1 MSSSQVPS
9 IPFRNVQPKASH
21 GKPAEASVT
30 AATLQN
36 TSQSFTKNFEFTKGD
51 MIGVANNAPIRESF
65 KSFNP
70 DQVLRPGRS
79 LRAFGQQNIQ
89 FNKSTQKTFA
99 PRGDRTLRGGPRLP
113 INPFAGQA
121 ATLGASISASVS
133 ELAIAPSVLAVN
145 FPINT
150 AGSPNGTAP
159 FQAGVPATQ
168 TGKTQS
174 LSQQYP
180 MAVFGA
186 GVDGRRNNINNVFNS
201 GTTSLLQPNAFAPEN
216 DEQALSYT
224 GPNQLLRPAS
234 FGQAANEGTADVL
247 SKGLRAGGYRVAPRQ
262 QLDNEVGVT
271 GFPTNLPFPALGAIL
286 SVNITNGGTAWTAG
300 DVGASLELSLTTG
313 GRDRSLIIREPQ
325 PHVAAGGVARGEVFI
340 VEVVGGAITK
350 VDARMTSVGFVPG
363 DVFSANVGGGQIL
376 TFTVL
381 TVQTSA
387 EPAEEQYD
395 TPPSNLTFSQINP
408 TASKTVVNDNNG
420 RVQYE
425 FQNARSVNP
434 SLSLISQDLTA
445 SATKAYFNTLSGEF
459 VYGGFSMKAG
469 RI

>member
-36 TSQSFTKNFEFTKGD
+36 TSQSFTKNFEFTRGD

-70 DQVLRPGRS
+70 DKVLRPGRS
-79 LRAFGQQNIQ
+79 LRAFGQQNVQ

-99 PRGDRTLRGGPRLP
+99 PKGDRSLRGGPRLP

-121 ATLGASISASVS
+121 ATLGVSINAPIS

-145 FPINT
+145 FPENQV
-150 AGSPNGTAP
+150 GGPNDTVPNAP
-159 FQAGVPATQ
+159 GVPKNAVGKVVQ
-168 TGKTQS
+168 TP
-174 LSQQYP
+174 LSQIFGQNYP
-180 MAVFGA
+180 MASYDEKG
-186 GVDGRRNNINNVFNS
+186 GRRNNINNVFNS
-201 GTTSLLQPNAFAPEN
+201 GSTSLLEPNAFAPEN

-224 GPNQLLRPAS
+224 G
-234 FGQAANEGTADVL
+234 DVL
-247 SKGLRAGGYRVAPRQ
+247 SKSLRAGGYRVAPRQ
-262 QLDNEVGVT
+262 QIDNEAGALAA
-271 GFPTNLPFPALGAIL
+271 FPNNLPFPALGAIL
-286 SVNITNGGTAWTAG
+286 SVNITNGGTTWAAV
-300 DVGASLELSLTTG
+300 DVGGFFTLSLTTPSP
-313 GRDRSLIIREPQ
+313 DRSLIIREPQ

-340 VEVVGGAITK
+340 AEVTAGAITK
-350 VDARMTSVGFVPG
+350 VEARMTSVGFVPG
-363 DVFSANVGGGQIL
+363 DVFDTGPGNQSL

-387 EPAEEQYD
+387 EPAEEQHD
-395 TPPSNLTFSQINP
+395 NPVPGNTLSQINP
-408 TASKTVVNDNNG
+408 PAPKTAVNDNNG

-425 FQNARSVNP
+425 FQTARSVNP
-434 SLSLISQDLTA
+434 SLSIISQDLTA

>member
-36 TSQSFTKNFEFTKGD
+36 SSQSFTKNFEFTKGD

-65 KSFNP
+65 KAFNP
-70 DQVLRPGRS
+70 NQVLRPGRS
-79 LRAFGQQNIQ
+79 LRAFGQQNVQ

-99 PRGDRTLRGGPRLP
+99 PKGDRSLRGGPRLP
-113 INPFAGQA
+113 VNPFAGQA
-121 ATLGASISASVS
+121 ATLGVSINAPIS

-145 FPINT
+145 FPENRV
-150 AGSPNGTAP
+150 GGPNDTVPNAP
-159 FQAGVPATQ
+159 GVPKNAAGQVVQ
-168 TGKTQS
+168 TVQS
-174 LSQQYP
+174 QRFGQNYP
-180 MAVFGA
+180 MADYFRQNGER
-186 GVDGRRNNINNVFNS
+186 GGRSNNINNVFNS
-201 GTTSLLQPNAFAPEN
+201 GSTSLLEPNAFAPEN

-224 GPNQLLRPAS
+224 G
-234 FGQAANEGTADVL
+234 DVL

-262 QLDNEVGVT
+262 QPDNEAGVAA
-271 GFPTNLPFPALGAIL
+271 FPNNLPFPALGAIL
-286 SVNITNGGTAWTAG
+286 SVNITDGGNAWGAG
-300 DVGASLELSLTTG
+300 DVGDQKDMILLTPSP
-313 GRDRSLIIREPQ
+313 DRSLIIREPQ
-325 PHVAAGGVARGEVFI
+325 PHPFSGGVAKGKVTI
-340 VEVVGGAITK
+340 VEVTGGIVTK
-350 VDARMTSVGFVPG
+350 VDVRMNSVGFVPG
-363 DVFSANVGGGQIL
+363 DVVTITSPGVGKTLI
-376 TFTVL
+376 FTVL

-387 EPAEEQYD
+387 EPAEEQHD
-395 TPPSNLTFSQINP
+395 NPVPGNTLSQINP
-408 TASKTVVNDNNG
+408 PAPKTAVNDNNG

-425 FQNARSVNP
+425 FQTARSVNP

-445 SATKAYFNTLSGEF
+445 SATKAYFDTLSGEF

>member
-36 TSQSFTKNFEFTKGD
+36 SSQSFTKNFEFTKGD

-65 KSFNP
+65 KAFNP
-70 DQVLRPGRS
+70 DKVLRPGRS
-79 LRAFGQQNIQ
+79 LRAFGQQNVQ

-99 PRGDRTLRGGPRLP
+99 PKGDRSLRGGPRLS

-121 ATLGASISASVS
+121 ATLGVSINAPVS
-133 ELAIAPSVLAVN
+133 ELAIAPSVAAVN
-145 FPINT
+145 FPANRLG
-150 AGSPNGTAP
+150 APNDTVP
-159 FQAGVPATQ
+159 RVPGVPKNAAGQVVQ
-168 TGKTQS
+168 TFQS
-174 LSQQYP
+174 QVLGQNYP
-180 MAVFGA
+180 MADYLSLTGERS
-186 GVDGRRNNINNVFNS
+186 GRSNNINNVFNS
-201 GTTSLLQPNAFAPEN
+201 GSTSLLEPNAFAPEN

-224 GPNQLLRPAS
+224 G
-234 FGQAANEGTADVL
+234 DVL
-247 SKGLRAGGYRVAPRQ
+247 SKGLRAGGYRVAPRTQ
-262 QLDNEVGVT
+262 FDNEAGAT
-271 GFPTNLPFPALGAIL
+271 AAFPNNTPFPALGAIL
-286 SVNITNGGTAWTAG
+286 NVNITDGGTGWLAG
-300 DVGASLELSLTTG
+300 DVGNNYDMILSTPSP
-313 GRDRSLIIREPQ
+313 DRSLIIREPQ
-325 PHVAAGGVARGEVFI
+325 PHPFTGGVARGEVTI
-340 VEVVGGAITK
+340 AEVTGAAVTK
-350 VDARMTSVGFVPG
+350 ISVRLTSVGYVPG
-363 DVFSANVGGGQIL
+363 DVVTITSPAANKDLQ
-376 TFTVL
+376 FTVL

-387 EPAEEQYD
+387 EPAEEQFD
-395 TPPSNLTFSQINP
+395 IPAPRFTLSQINP
-408 TASKTVVNDNNG
+408 PAPKTAVNDNNG

-425 FQNARSVNP
+425 FQTARSVNP

>member
-36 TSQSFTKNFEFTKGD
+36 TSQSFTKNFEFTRGD

-70 DQVLRPGRS
+70 DKVLRPGRS
-79 LRAFGQQNIQ
+79 LRAFGQQNVQ

-99 PRGDRTLRGGPRLP
+99 PRGDRSLRGGPRLS

-121 ATLGASISASVS
+121 ATLGVSINAPIS

-145 FPINT
+145 FPANRL
-150 AGSPNGTAP
+150 GGPNDTVP
-159 FQAGVPATQ
+159 RVPGVPKNAAGQVVQTFQTQ
-168 TGKTQS
+168 VLGQN
-174 LSQQYP
+174 YP
-180 MAVFGA
+180 MADYLSLTGERS
-186 GVDGRRNNINNVFNS
+186 GRSNNINNVFNS
-201 GTTSLLQPNAFAPEN
+201 GSTSLLEPNAFAPEN

-224 GPNQLLRPAS
+224 G
-234 FGQAANEGTADVL
+234 DVL
-247 SKGLRAGGYRVAPRQ
+247 SKSLRAGGYRVAPRT
-262 QLDNEVGVT
+262 QLDNEAGAT
-271 GFPTNLPFPALGAIL
+271 AAFPNNTPFPALGAIL
-286 SVNITNGGTAWTAG
+286 NVNITDGGTAWLAG
-300 DVGASLELSLTTG
+300 DVGNNYNMILSTPSP
-313 GRDRSLIIREPQ
+313 DRSLIIREPQ
-325 PHVAAGGVARGEVFI
+325 PHPFTGGVAKGPVTIAEVTGG
-340 VEVVGGAITK
+340 VVTK
-350 VDARMTSVGFVPG
+350 ISVRLTSVGYVPG
-363 DVFSANVGGGQIL
+363 DVVTITSPGANKDLQ
-376 TFTVL
+376 FTVL

-387 EPAEEQYD
+387 EPAEEQFD
-395 TPPSNLTFSQINP
+395 LPAPEVTLSQINP
-408 TASKTVVNDNNG
+408 PAPKTAVNDNNG

-425 FQNARSVNP
+425 FQTARSVNP
-434 SLSLISQDLTA
+434 SLSIISQDLTA

>member
-36 TSQSFTKNFEFTKGD
+36 TSQSFTKNFEFTTGD

-70 DQVLRPGRS
+70 NQVLRPGRS

-121 ATLGASISASVS
+121 ATLGVSINAPIS

-145 FPINT
+145 FPINGI
-150 AGSPNGTAP
+150 ALSSDGTAP

-168 TGKTQS
+168 TVNTQS

-180 MAVFGA
+180 MAAVGI
-186 GVDGRRNNINNVFNS
+186 GGDGRSNNINNVFNS

-224 GPNQLLRPAS
+224 GPNQLLRPVT
-234 FGQAANEGTADVL
+234 NEGTADVL

-262 QLDNEVGVT
+262 QLDNEVGVD
-271 GFPTNLPFPALGAIL
+271 GFPSNLPFPALGAIL
-286 SVNITNGGTAWTAG
+286 SVNITNGGNAWVTG
-300 DVGASLELSLTTG
+300 DLGDEYDMILSTPSP
-313 GRDRSLIIREPQ
+313 DRSLIIREPQ
-325 PHVAAGGVARGEVFI
+325 PHPFSGGVAIGKVTIAEVTAG
-340 VEVVGGAITK
+340 VVTK
-350 VDARMTSVGFVPG
+350 INARLNSVGYVPG
-363 DVFSANVGGGQIL
+363 DVVTINSGVANKVLQ
-376 TFTVL
+376 FTIL

-387 EPAEEQYD
+387 EPAEEQHD
-395 TPPSNLTFSQINP
+395 NPVPGLTLSQINP
-408 TASKTVVNDNNG
+408 TAPKTVVNDNNG

-434 SLSLISQDLTA
+434 SLSIISQDLTA

>member
-36 TSQSFTKNFEFTKGD
+36 SSQSFTKNFEFTKGD

-65 KSFNP
+65 KAFNP
-70 DQVLRPGRS
+70 NQVLRPGRS
-79 LRAFGQQNIQ
+79 LRAFGQQNVQ

-99 PRGDRTLRGGPRLP
+99 PKGDRSLRGGPRLP
-113 INPFAGQA
+113 VNPFAGQA
-121 ATLGASISASVS
+121 ATLGVSINAPIS

-145 FPINT
+145 FPENRVGGANDTVPI
-150 AGSPNGTAP
+150 AP
-159 FQAGVPATQ
+159 GVPSAQTNITQ
-168 TGKTQS
+168 VLGQN
-174 LSQQYP
+174 YP
-180 MAVFGA
+180 MAVYGA
-186 GVDGRRNNINNVFNS
+186 VNNERGGRSNNINNVFNS
-201 GTTSLLQPNAFAPEN
+201 GSTSLLEPNAFAPEN

-224 GPNQLLRPAS
+224 G
-234 FGQAANEGTADVL
+234 DVL

-262 QLDNEVGVT
+262 QLDNEAGALAA
-271 GFPTNLPFPALGAIL
+271 FPNNLPFPALGAII
-286 SVNITNGGTAWTAG
+286 SGSITNGGNAWGAG
-300 DVGASLELSLTTG
+300 DVGDKYDMILSTPSP
-313 GRDRSLIIREPQ
+313 DRSLIIREPQ
-325 PHVAAGGVARGEVFI
+325 PHPFSGGVAKGKVTI
-340 VEVVGGAITK
+340 VEVTGGVVTK
-350 VDARMTSVGFVPG
+350 VDVRMNSVGFVPG
-363 DVFSANVGGGQIL
+363 DVVTITSPGVGKTLI
-376 TFTVL
+376 FTVL

-387 EPAEEQYD
+387 EPAEEQHD
-395 TPPSNLTFSQINP
+395 NPVPGNTLSQINP
-408 TASKTVVNDNNG
+408 PAPKTAVNDNNG

-425 FQNARSVNP
+425 FQTARSVNP

-445 SATKAYFNTLSGEF
+445 SATKAYFDTLSGEF

>member
-36 TSQSFTKNFEFTKGD
+36 TSQSFTQNFDFTRGD
-51 MIGVANNAPIRESF
+51 VIGVANNAPIRESF
-65 KSFNP
+65 KAFNP

-79 LRAFGQQNIQ
+79 LRAFGQPNVQ

-99 PRGDRTLRGGPRLP
+99 PRGDRSLRGGPRLP

-121 ATLGASISASVS
+121 ATLGASINAPIS
-133 ELAIAPSVLAVN
+133 ELAIAPSVLASSFAVN
-145 FPINT
+145 GATEPR
-150 AGSPNGTAP
+150 AP
-159 FQAGVPATQ
+159 GVPSVQ
-168 TGKTQS
+168 TAATQS
-174 LSQQYP
+174 LGQNYP
-180 MAVFGA
+180 MVANTGRLGL
-186 GVDGRRNNINNVFNS
+186 GVQGNNNVFNS
-201 GTTSLLQPNAFAPEN
+201 SSTSLLEPNAFAPEN
-216 DEQALSYT
+216 DEQGLSYT
-224 GPNQLLRPAS
+224 GPNQLINPTTAT
-234 FGQAANEGTADVL
+234 GQASVL

-262 QLDNEVGVT
+262 SADNEVGVDT
-271 GFPTNLPFPALGAIL
+271 NDFNAFPSNDPFPALGAIL
-286 SVNITNGGTAWTAG
+286 SVNITNGGTAWGPG
-300 DVGASLELSLTTG
+300 DVGASFELSLTTPSP
-313 GRDRSLIIREPQ
+313 DRSLIIREPQ

-340 VEVVGGAITK
+340 VEVVGTAITK

-363 DVFSANVGGGQIL
+363 DVFSGTSGVGQIL

-387 EPAEEQYD
+387 EPAEEQHD
-395 TPPSNLTFSQINP
+395 NPVPGNTLSQINP
-408 TASKTVVNDNNG
+408 PAPKTAVNDNNG

-425 FQNARSVNP
+425 FQTARSVNP

-445 SATKAYFNTLSGEF
+445 SATKAYFDTLSGEF